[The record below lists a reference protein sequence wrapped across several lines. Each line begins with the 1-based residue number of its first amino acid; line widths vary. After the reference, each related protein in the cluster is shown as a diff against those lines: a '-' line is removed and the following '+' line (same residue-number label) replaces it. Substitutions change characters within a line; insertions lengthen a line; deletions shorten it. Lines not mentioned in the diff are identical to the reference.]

1 MRRLQSGTFA
11 QVERWDMPE
20 AFNARLQA
28 VQRRT
33 ASALCVGLDVDP
45 SRLPIGLSQDR
56 YGFERFVRGIVD
68 ATSDLVCA
76 YKPNLAFYE
85 SMGADGYPLLQA
97 SLAAIPDGLITI
109 ADAKR
114 GDIGTTAERYAAAIF
129 DGLGFDAMT
138 VNPYQGSDSVEPYI
152 SDPVHGAF
160 VLCKT
165 SNPGSADFQ
174 DLRCGEDGASLWEIV
189 ARQIVEWNERGN
201 VGLVV
206 GATFPTQLA
215 SARELAPDL
224 PILIPGVGVQG
235 GDAVESMRLG
245 AAPDGTLAVVN
256 VSRQVLYA
264 SSGSDW
270 QDAARREATAL
281 RDAMASAVAER
292 ASSAEPGP
300 DRSSLT
306 GSR

>member
-1 MRRLQSGTFA
+1 
-11 QVERWDMPE
+11 MPE
-20 AFNARLQA
+20 AFNARLRA

-33 ASALCVGLDVDP
+33 GSALCVGLDVDP
-45 SRLPIGLSQDR
+45 VRLPAGLSQDH
-56 YGFERFVRGIVD
+56 YGFERFVRGIID
-68 ATSDLVCA
+68 ATTDLVCA

-85 SMGADGYPLLQA
+85 ATGEHSYRLLRA
-97 SLAAIPDGLITI
+97 TLDAIPSDVISI

-138 VNPYQGSDSVEPYI
+138 VNPYQGSDSVEPYLR
-152 SDPVHGAF
+152 DPERGAF

-174 DLRCGEDGASLWEIV
+174 DVRSPDTDGEALWESV
-189 ARQIVEWNERGN
+189 ARRALDWNASGN

-206 GATFPTQLA
+206 GATYPEQLTRVRA
-215 SARELAPDL
+215 LAPEL
-224 PILIPGVGVQG
+224 PILIPGVGTQG
-235 GDAVESMRLG
+235 GDAAESMLRG
-245 AAPDGTLAVVN
+245 ASADGTLAVIN

-270 QDAARREATAL
+270 QEAARREAQSL
-281 RDAMASAVAER
+281 RDAMRGAGNASPAER
-292 ASSAEPGP
+292 S
-300 DRSSLT
+300 
-306 GSR
+306 